1 MKKQK
6 RPKTTTSMKSGGIDN
21 NTLLIVI
28 VIIGLVLTMFSGC
41 SILEG
46 CVECYDITETNHT
59 TGIVEYKTIC
69 YDIECE

>member
-1 MKKQK
+1 MKK
-6 RPKTTTSMKSGGIDN
+6 I
-21 NTLLIVI
+21 L
-28 VIIGLVLTMFSGC
+28 IIGLVLTMFSGC

-46 CVECYDITETNHT
+46 CVECYDITETNYT